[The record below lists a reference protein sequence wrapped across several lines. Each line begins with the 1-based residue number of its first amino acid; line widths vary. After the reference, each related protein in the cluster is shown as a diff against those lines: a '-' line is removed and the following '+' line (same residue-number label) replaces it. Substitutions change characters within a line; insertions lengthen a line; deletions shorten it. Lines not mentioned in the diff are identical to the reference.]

1 MSTSGN
7 EVSKTAKKHSKGG
20 KHADPEPAAAAPAR
34 LQNKMIGKL
43 LRISAP
49 DGRVV
54 IGTCVLVEG
63 NGNVILQNVSEF
75 REYLSAVDQSKQ
87 VIERPTM
94 LVVIPAAQIV
104 TMHEK
109 RETTSA

>member
-1 MSTSGN
+1 
-7 EVSKTAKKHSKGG
+7 
-20 KHADPEPAAAAPAR
+20 
-34 LQNKMIGKL
+34 MIGKL